1 MADRISLRRL
11 PSSGLH
17 RLWCGMFGLCL
28 GFLLPVLLR
37 GPINALS
44 WAIVLNLPP
53 WLSGPLLLMLPLVWF
68 LAVLAVLMLGIKNV
82 SERQKQPRRIFSR
95 R

>member
-1 MADRISLRRL
+1 MADRFPLHRW

-17 RLWCGMFGLCL
+17 RFWFAALGLCL

-53 WLSGPLLLMLPLVWF
+53 WLSGPLLLMVPLVWF
-68 LAVLAVLMLGIKNV
+68 LAVLAVLMVGIKNV
-82 SERQKQPRRIFSR
+82 VERQKQPRRIFSR